1 MVYHDFDLLIDRTG
15 ESLRAQVLNSPAGQA
30 SVEFQLPFSED
41 KLENYLLRLGRA
53 RRATRRVESQEMN
66 TAKAFGAALFDAVFS
81 ADVKACFRSSIDEV
95 RRQNAGLRIRLRL
108 GDPSVADLPW
118 EFLYNRSV
126 NRFIALS
133 VHTPLVRYM
142 ELPERIQ
149 PIAVKPPIRVLV
161 MISSPSDFPAL
172 DVEAEWT
179 RLNDALKGR
188 IDAGQLA
195 IDRLEAASLEALQRR
210 LRRDRYHIFHFI
222 GHGEFDQNL
231 QEGVLVLEAENRR
244 GHKVDSQFLGML
256 LHDHESLRVAI
267 LNACEGA
274 RTSRTDPFAGSAQSL
289 VQQGIPAV
297 IAMQFEIADDVA
309 SRFAH
314 EFYGALADGYP
325 IDASLTE
332 ARKSIFAAG
341 REVEWGTPVLY
352 LRAPDGRIFDIE
364 TTAPQLRGPLDSG
377 PKVIESAAHA
387 DQDRLADAIVAAA
400 TEAFAGGQ
408 RAEAIEM
415 LRRYDPKRGTI
426 GEALRRLTAE
436 HERLM
441 DEGRRVA
448 RAKIE
453 EHLRKGGTLLASG
466 HLSEAWAHA
475 CDALQL
481 DATDKKAIALEGR
494 IRAALDD
501 QAARDSTREQEEGP
515 PQEAR
520 AREIERN
527 NALTRSR
534 KAIEHSMAS
543 GDLDNAEKELQR
555 ADESYDPGAEFADLR
570 THLLELR
577 RQAELRQDRLADEVI
592 EQARREFSKT
602 PAGAIELL
610 ERFSPPHPR
619 VSAAARELQEL
630 IAEQNEQ
637 VIRQAER
644 RGEDERERQRNKEQR
659 RRELQQAVERIRGY
673 LDREELTEAAA
684 ALEAAEGTFGPASV
698 FQELRARVKVAQRR
712 LQHDDAARSAIGH
725 GRNLAAAGDFGAALN
740 LLEAFRPPHP
750 DVEAVADDL
759 RRQRTETTSRLRAIG
774 RTVTLPRVLWA
785 AAVAFLLAAAA
796 LWSVP
801 RWMAARERSPA
812 VQDPAP
818 RVESTPPAGPP
829 ATTTVSPPASQPT
842 GPSAVAAESPPP
854 AREAAPP
861 SADPTPAPPAPTTG
875 TATVKPPVPDEKIV
889 ADHRSRIQAELAK
902 KDPEQ
907 ALARLSDALAYAPR
921 DKGLRAIGSRVV
933 DQAEGRAS
941 QERSK
946 AVAQGASRLAKF
958 RQGDRAAQRARAL
971 SVKGDSIG
979 SSRAYLEAAN
989 FFARAGAESATSRDG
1004 GASSRA
1010 NDEDSAP
1017 APESVTEPAT
1027 PLASATAKS
1036 EPPAVRSK
1044 PPAPPLADPFVDA
1057 YAAAL
1062 TRGDRRAL
1070 LAVFPGAPPEVLGQ
1084 LSKRVPGY
1092 TLRSQVERQITE
1104 SDRRILVS
1112 CVFIHEVTS
1121 SAGTKEIGR
1130 ERHSLEFERTGDS
1143 LTLIK
1148 DQIR

>member
-1 MVYHDFDLLIDRTG
+1 MVYHDFDLLIDRSG

-30 SVEFQLPFSED
+30 SAEFRLPFSED

-108 GDPSVADLPW
+108 GDPGVADLPW

-195 IDRLEAASLEALQRR
+195 IERLEAASLEALQRR
-210 LRRDRYHIFHFI
+210 LRRERYHIFHFI
-222 GHGEFDQNL
+222 GHGEFDQDR
-231 QEGVLVLEAENRR
+231 QEGVLVLEAENKR

-364 TTAPQLRGPLDSG
+364 TTAPPLRGPLDSG
-377 PKVIESAAHA
+377 PKVIESAAPA
-387 DQDRLADAIVAAA
+387 DQDRLAEAIVAAA

-426 GEALRRLTAE
+426 SEALRRLTAE

-441 DEGRRVA
+441 DEGRRAA
-448 RAKIE
+448 RSKIE
-453 EHLRKGGTLLASG
+453 DHLKKGRALLASG
-466 HLSEAWAHA
+466 LLSEAWAHA

-501 QAARDSTREQEEGP
+501 QAARDSTREQKEGH

-520 AREIERN
+520 AREIERH

-543 GDLDNAEKELQR
+543 GDLDNAEKELKR

-577 RQAELRQDRLADEVI
+577 RQAELRHDHLADQVI

-619 VSAAARELQEL
+619 VTAAARELQEL

-644 RGEDERERQRNKEQR
+644 RGEEERERQRNKEQR
-659 RRELQQAVERIRGY
+659 RREMQQAVERIRGY

-725 GRNLAAAGDFGAALN
+725 GRNLAAAGDFRAALD

-750 DVEAVADDL
+750 DVAAVVEDL

-774 RTVTLPRVLWA
+774 RTVTLPGVLWA
-785 AAVAFLLAAAA
+785 AAVAFLLAAMA
-796 LWSVP
+796 LWLVP
-801 RWMAARERSPA
+801 RWMGPRERSPA

-818 RVESTPPAGPP
+818 RVESTKPAGSP
-829 ATTTVSPPASQPT
+829 ATTTVSPPAPQPA
-842 GPSAVAAESPPP
+842 GSAAPESPLP
-854 AREAAPP
+854 AREAAPV
-861 SADPTPAPPAPTTG
+861 SADPMPAPSAPTTG
-875 TATVKPPVPDEKIV
+875 TATVKPGVPDEKIV
-889 ADHRSRIQAELAK
+889 ADHRSRVQAELAK

-921 DKGLRAIGSRVV
+921 DKGLRTIGPRVV
-933 DQAEGRAS
+933 DQAKGRAS

-989 FFARAGAESATSRDG
+989 FFAGAGVESSKRRDG
-1004 GASSRA
+1004 DASSRA
-1010 NDEDSAP
+1010 NDEDPAP
-1017 APESVTEPAT
+1017 APEPVTEPAT
-1027 PLASATAKS
+1027 PPAPATAKS
-1036 EPPAVRSK
+1036 EPPAVRPK
-1044 PPAPPLADPFVDA
+1044 PSATLLADPFLDA

-1062 TRGDRRAL
+1062 TRGDRGAL
-1070 LAVFPGAPPEVLGQ
+1070 LAVFPGAPAEVLGR

-1092 TLRSQVERQITE
+1092 NLRTQIERQVTE

-1121 SAGTKEIGR
+1121 SAGTREIGR
-1130 ERHSLEFERTGDS
+1130 ERHSLEFERNGDS

-1148 DQIR
+1148 DQVR

>member
-1 MVYHDFDLLIDRTG
+1 MVYHDFDLLIDRSG

-30 SVEFQLPFSED
+30 SAEFRLPFSED

-66 TAKAFGAALFDAVFS
+66 TAKTFGAALFDAVFN

-142 ELPERIQ
+142 DLPERIQ

-179 RLNDALKGR
+179 RLNEALKGR
-188 IDAGQLA
+188 IDGGQLA
-195 IDRLEAASLEALQRR
+195 IERLEAASLEALQRR

-222 GHGEFDQNL
+222 GHGEFDQDL
-231 QEGVLVLEAENRR
+231 QEGVLVLEAENKR

-364 TTAPQLRGPLDSG
+364 NTAPPLRGPLDSG
-377 PKVIESAAHA
+377 PKVIESAAH

-415 LRRYDPKRGTI
+415 LRRYDPTRGTI

-436 HERLM
+436 HQRL
-441 DEGRRVA
+441 
-448 RAKIE
+448 IE
-453 EHLRKGGTLLASG
+453 ES
-466 HLSEAWAHA
+466 
-475 CDALQL
+475 
-481 DATDKKAIALEGR
+481 
-494 IRAALDD
+494 
-501 QAARDSTREQEEGP
+501 QAAREGAREQ
-515 PQEAR
+515 QERARRMQDAR
-520 AREIERN
+520 AREIERS
-527 NALTRSR
+527 NALTQSR

-543 GDLDNAEKELQR
+543 GDLDNAERELQR

-570 THLLELR
+570 AHVLELR
-577 RQAELRQDRLADEVI
+577 RDAEFRQDQLADEVI
-592 EQARREFSKT
+592 EQARREFTKT
-602 PAGAIELL
+602 PAGAVELL

-619 VSAAARELQEL
+619 VTAAARELREL

-644 RGEDERERQRNKEQR
+644 RGEEERERQRNKEQR
-659 RRELQQAVERIRGY
+659 RREMPQAVERIRGY

-725 GRNLAAAGDFGAALN
+725 GRNLAAAGDFRAALN

-750 DVEAVADDL
+750 DVDAIVEDL
-759 RRQRTETTSRLRAIG
+759 RRQQTETTSRLRAIG

-785 AAVAFLLAAAA
+785 AAAVFLLAAAA
-796 LWSVP
+796 LWFVP
-801 RWMAARERSPA
+801 HWIGPRAGSPA
-812 VQDPAP
+812 VPGPAS
-818 RVESTPPAGPP
+818 RVEATKPAGPP
-829 ATTTVSPPASQPT
+829 ATTTVSLPAPQPT
-842 GPSAVAAESPPP
+842 GPAAVAPEAPP
-854 AREAAPP
+854 ARPEAQAE

-875 TATVKPPVPDEKIV
+875 TGTVKAGVPDEKIV
-889 ADHRSRIQAELAK
+889 ADYRRRIQAELAK
-902 KDPEQ
+902 KDPEL

-921 DKGLRAIGSRVV
+921 DKGLRAIGPRVV
-933 DQAEGRAS
+933 DQAKGRAS
-941 QERSK
+941 QERST

-989 FFARAGAESATSRDG
+989 FFAGAGVESSKRRDG
-1004 GASSRA
+1004 DASSRA
-1010 NDEDSAP
+1010 NDEDPAP
-1017 APESVTEPAT
+1017 APEPVTEPAT
-1027 PLASATAKS
+1027 PPPAPATAKS
-1036 EPPAVRSK
+1036 EPPAVRPK
-1044 PPAPPLADPFVDA
+1044 PSATLLADPFVDA

-1062 TRGDRRAL
+1062 TRGDRGAL
-1070 LAVFPGAPPEVLGQ
+1070 LAVFPGAPADVLGR

-1092 TLRSQVERQITE
+1092 NLRTQIERQVTE

-1121 SAGTKEIGR
+1121 SAGTRETGR
-1130 ERHSLEFERTGDS
+1130 ERHSLEFERNGDS

-1148 DQIR
+1148 DQVR

>member
-1 MVYHDFDLLIDRTG
+1 MVYHDFDLLIDRSG

-30 SVEFQLPFSED
+30 SAEFRLPFSED

-66 TAKAFGAALFDAVFS
+66 TAKTFGAALFDAVFN

-142 ELPERIQ
+142 DLPERIQ

-179 RLNDALKGR
+179 RLNEALKGR
-188 IDAGQLA
+188 IDGGQLA
-195 IDRLEAASLEALQRR
+195 IERLEAASLEALQRR

-222 GHGEFDQNL
+222 GHGEFDQDL
-231 QEGVLVLEAENRR
+231 QEGVLVLEAENKR

-364 TTAPQLRGPLDSG
+364 NTAPPLRGPLDSG
-377 PKVIESAAHA
+377 PKVIESAAH

-415 LRRYDPKRGTI
+415 LRRYDPTRGTI

-436 HERLM
+436 HQRL
-441 DEGRRVA
+441 
-448 RAKIE
+448 IE
-453 EHLRKGGTLLASG
+453 ES
-466 HLSEAWAHA
+466 
-475 CDALQL
+475 
-481 DATDKKAIALEGR
+481 
-494 IRAALDD
+494 
-501 QAARDSTREQEEGP
+501 QAAREGAREQ
-515 PQEAR
+515 QERARRMQDAR
-520 AREIERN
+520 AREIERS
-527 NALTRSR
+527 NALTQSR

-543 GDLDNAEKELQR
+543 GDLDNAERELQR

-570 THLLELR
+570 AHVLELR
-577 RQAELRQDRLADEVI
+577 RDAEFRQDQLADEVI
-592 EQARREFSKT
+592 EQARREFTKT
-602 PAGAIELL
+602 PAGAVELL

-619 VSAAARELQEL
+619 VTAAARELREL

-644 RGEDERERQRNKEQR
+644 RGEEERERQRNKEQR
-659 RRELQQAVERIRGY
+659 RREMPQAVERIRGY
-673 LDREELTEAAA
+673 LDRDELTEAAA

-725 GRNLAAAGDFGAALN
+725 GRNLAAAGDFRAALN

-750 DVEAVADDL
+750 DVDAIVEDL
-759 RRQRTETTSRLRAIG
+759 RRQQTETTSRLRAIG

-785 AAVAFLLAAAA
+785 AAAVFLLAAAA
-796 LWSVP
+796 LWFVP
-801 RWMAARERSPA
+801 RWIGPRAGSPA
-812 VQDPAP
+812 VPGPAS
-818 RVESTPPAGPP
+818 RVEATKPAGPP
-829 ATTTVSPPASQPT
+829 ATTTVSLPAPQPT
-842 GPSAVAAESPPP
+842 GPAAVAPEAPP
-854 AREAAPP
+854 ARPEAQAE

-875 TATVKPPVPDEKIV
+875 TGTVKAGVPDEKIV
-889 ADHRSRIQAELAK
+889 ADYRRRIQAELAK
-902 KDPEQ
+902 KDPEL

-921 DKGLRAIGSRVV
+921 DKGLRAIGPRVV
-933 DQAEGRAS
+933 DQAKGRAS

-989 FFARAGAESATSRDG
+989 FFAGAGVESSKRRDG
-1004 GASSRA
+1004 DASSRA
-1010 NDEDSAP
+1010 NDEDPAP
-1017 APESVTEPAT
+1017 APEPVTEPAT
-1027 PLASATAKS
+1027 PPAPATAKS
-1036 EPPAVRSK
+1036 EPPAVRPK
-1044 PPAPPLADPFVDA
+1044 PSATLLADPFVDA

-1062 TRGDRRAL
+1062 TRGDRGAL
-1070 LAVFPGAPPEVLGQ
+1070 LAVFPGAPADVLGR

-1092 TLRSQVERQITE
+1092 NLRTQIERQVTE

-1121 SAGTKEIGR
+1121 SAGTRETGR
-1130 ERHSLEFERTGDS
+1130 ERHSLEFERNGDS

-1148 DQIR
+1148 DQVR

>member
-1 MVYHDFDLLIDRTG
+1 MVYHDFDLLIDRSG

-30 SVEFQLPFSED
+30 SAEFRLPFSED

-66 TAKAFGAALFDAVFS
+66 TAKTFGAALFDAVFN

-142 ELPERIQ
+142 DLPERIQ

-179 RLNDALKGR
+179 RLNEALKGR
-188 IDAGQLA
+188 IDGGQLA
-195 IDRLEAASLEALQRR
+195 IERLEAASLEALQRR

-222 GHGEFDQNL
+222 GHGEFDQDL
-231 QEGVLVLEAENRR
+231 QEGVLVLEAENKR

-364 TTAPQLRGPLDSG
+364 NTAPPLRGPLDSG
-377 PKVIESAAHA
+377 PKVIESAAH

-415 LRRYDPKRGTI
+415 LRRSDPTRGTI

-436 HERLM
+436 HQRL
-441 DEGRRVA
+441 
-448 RAKIE
+448 IE
-453 EHLRKGGTLLASG
+453 ES
-466 HLSEAWAHA
+466 
-475 CDALQL
+475 
-481 DATDKKAIALEGR
+481 
-494 IRAALDD
+494 
-501 QAARDSTREQEEGP
+501 QAAREGAREQ
-515 PQEAR
+515 QERARRMQDAR
-520 AREIERN
+520 AREIERS
-527 NALTRSR
+527 NALTQSR

-543 GDLDNAEKELQR
+543 GDLDNAERELQR

-570 THLLELR
+570 AHVLELR
-577 RQAELRQDRLADEVI
+577 RDAEFRQDQLADEVI
-592 EQARREFSKT
+592 EQARREFTKT
-602 PAGAIELL
+602 PAGAVELL

-619 VSAAARELQEL
+619 VTAAARELREL

-644 RGEDERERQRNKEQR
+644 RGEEERERQRNKEQR
-659 RRELQQAVERIRGY
+659 RREMPPAVERIRGY
-673 LDREELTEAAA
+673 LDRDELTEAAA

-725 GRNLAAAGDFGAALN
+725 GRNLAAAGDFRAALN

-750 DVEAVADDL
+750 DVDAIVEDL
-759 RRQRTETTSRLRAIG
+759 RRQQTETTSRLRAIG

-785 AAVAFLLAAAA
+785 AAAVFLLAAAA
-796 LWSVP
+796 LWFVP
-801 RWMAARERSPA
+801 RWIGPRAGSPA
-812 VQDPAP
+812 VPGPAS
-818 RVESTPPAGPP
+818 RVEATKPAGPP
-829 ATTTVSPPASQPT
+829 ATTTVSLPAPQPT
-842 GPSAVAAESPPP
+842 GPAAVAPEAPP
-854 AREAAPP
+854 ARPEAQAE

-875 TATVKPPVPDEKIV
+875 TGTVKAGVPDEKIV
-889 ADHRSRIQAELAK
+889 ADYRRRIQAELAK
-902 KDPEQ
+902 KDPEL

-921 DKGLRAIGSRVV
+921 DKGLRAIGPRVV
-933 DQAEGRAS
+933 DQAKGRAS
-941 QERSK
+941 QERST

-989 FFARAGAESATSRDG
+989 FFAGAGVESSKRRDG
-1004 GASSRA
+1004 DASSRA
-1010 NDEDSAP
+1010 NDEDPAP
-1017 APESVTEPAT
+1017 APEPVTEPAT
-1027 PLASATAKS
+1027 PPAPATAKS
-1036 EPPAVRSK
+1036 EPPAVRPK
-1044 PPAPPLADPFVDA
+1044 PSATLLADPFVDA

-1062 TRGDRRAL
+1062 TRGDRGAL
-1070 LAVFPGAPPEVLGQ
+1070 LAVFPGAPADVLGR

-1092 TLRSQVERQITE
+1092 NLRTQIERQVTE

-1121 SAGTKEIGR
+1121 SAGTRETGR
-1130 ERHSLEFERTGDS
+1130 ERHSLEFERNGDS

-1148 DQIR
+1148 DQVR

>member
-1 MVYHDFDLLIDRTG
+1 MVYHDFDLLIDRSG

-30 SVEFQLPFSED
+30 SAEFRLPFSED

-108 GDPSVADLPW
+108 GDPTVADLPW

-142 ELPERIQ
+142 DLPERIQ

-179 RLNDALKGR
+179 RLNEALKGR
-188 IDAGQLA
+188 IDGGQLA

-222 GHGEFDQNL
+222 GHGEFDQDL
-231 QEGVLVLEAENRR
+231 QEGVLVLEAANKR

-364 TTAPQLRGPLDSG
+364 NTAPPLRGPLDSG
-377 PKVIESAAHA
+377 PKVIESAAH

-415 LRRYDPKRGTI
+415 LRRYDPTRGTI
-426 GEALRRLTAE
+426 GEALRKLTAE
-436 HERLM
+436 HQRL
-441 DEGRRVA
+441 
-448 RAKIE
+448 IE
-453 EHLRKGGTLLASG
+453 ES
-466 HLSEAWAHA
+466 
-475 CDALQL
+475 
-481 DATDKKAIALEGR
+481 
-494 IRAALDD
+494 
-501 QAARDSTREQEEGP
+501 QAAREVAREQEERARRA
-515 PQEAR
+515 QDAR
-520 AREIERN
+520 AREIERS
-527 NALTRSR
+527 NALTQSR

-543 GDLDNAEKELQR
+543 GDLDNAERELQR

-570 THLLELR
+570 AHVLELR
-577 RQAELRQDRLADEVI
+577 RDGELCQDRLADEVI
-592 EQARREFSKT
+592 EQARREFTKT
-602 PAGAIELL
+602 PAGAVELL

-619 VSAAARELQEL
+619 VTAAARELREL

-644 RGEDERERQRNKEQR
+644 RGEEERERQRNKEQR
-659 RRELQQAVERIRGY
+659 RREMQQAVERIRGY

-725 GRNLAAAGDFGAALN
+725 GRNLAAAGDFRAALN
-740 LLEAFRPPHP
+740 LLEAFRPSHP
-750 DVEAVADDL
+750 DVEAVVEDL
-759 RRQRTETTSRLRAIG
+759 RRQQTETTSRLRAIG

-785 AAVAFLLAAAA
+785 AAAVFLLAAAA
-796 LWSVP
+796 LWFVP
-801 RWMAARERSPA
+801 RWIGPRAGSPA
-812 VQDPAP
+812 VPGPAS
-818 RVESTPPAGPP
+818 RVEVTKPAGPP
-829 ATTTVSPPASQPT
+829 ATTTVSLPAPQPT
-842 GPSAVAAESPPP
+842 GPAAVAPEAPP
-854 AREAAPP
+854 ARREAQAE

-875 TATVKPPVPDEKIV
+875 TGTVKPGVPDEKIV
-889 ADHRSRIQAELAK
+889 ADHRRRIQGELAK

-921 DKGLRAIGSRVV
+921 DQGLRAIGPRVV
-933 DQAEGRAS
+933 DQAKGRAS

-946 AVAQGASRLAKF
+946 AVARGASRLAKF

-989 FFARAGAESATSRDG
+989 FFAGAGVESSKRRDG
-1004 GASSRA
+1004 DASSRA
-1010 NDEDSAP
+1010 NDEDPAP
-1017 APESVTEPAT
+1017 APEPVTEPAT
-1027 PLASATAKS
+1027 PPAPATAKS
-1036 EPPAVRSK
+1036 EPPAARPK
-1044 PPAPPLADPFVDA
+1044 PSATLLADPFVDA

-1062 TRGDRRAL
+1062 TRGDRGAL
-1070 LAVFPGAPPEVLGQ
+1070 LAVFPGAPADVLGR
-1084 LSKRVPGY
+1084 LSKRGPGY
-1092 TLRSQVERQITE
+1092 NLRTQIERQVTE

-1121 SAGTKEIGR
+1121 SAGTREIGR
-1130 ERHSLEFERTGDS
+1130 ERHSLEFERNGDS

>member
-1 MVYHDFDLLIDRTG
+1 MVYHDFDLLIDRSG

-30 SVEFQLPFSED
+30 SAEFRLPFSED

-66 TAKAFGAALFDAVFS
+66 TAKTFGAALFDAVFN

-142 ELPERIQ
+142 DLPERIQ

-179 RLNDALKGR
+179 RLNEALKGR
-188 IDAGQLA
+188 IDGGQLA
-195 IDRLEAASLEALQRR
+195 IERLEAASLEALQRR

-222 GHGEFDQNL
+222 GHGEFDQDL
-231 QEGVLVLEAENRR
+231 QEGVLVLEAENKR

-364 TTAPQLRGPLDSG
+364 NTAPPLRGPLDSG
-377 PKVIESAAHA
+377 PKVIESAAH

-415 LRRYDPKRGTI
+415 LRRYDPTRGTI

-436 HERLM
+436 HQRL
-441 DEGRRVA
+441 
-448 RAKIE
+448 IE
-453 EHLRKGGTLLASG
+453 ES
-466 HLSEAWAHA
+466 
-475 CDALQL
+475 
-481 DATDKKAIALEGR
+481 
-494 IRAALDD
+494 
-501 QAARDSTREQEEGP
+501 QAAREGAREQEERARRM
-515 PQEAR
+515 QDAR
-520 AREIERN
+520 AREIERS
-527 NALTRSR
+527 NALTQSR

-543 GDLDNAEKELQR
+543 GDLDNAERELQR

-570 THLLELR
+570 AHVLELR
-577 RQAELRQDRLADEVI
+577 RDAEFRQDQLADEVI
-592 EQARREFSKT
+592 EQARREFTKT
-602 PAGAIELL
+602 PAGAVELL

-619 VSAAARELQEL
+619 VTAAARELREL

-644 RGEDERERQRNKEQR
+644 RGEEERERQRNKEQR
-659 RRELQQAVERIRGY
+659 RREMPQAVERIRGY

-725 GRNLAAAGDFGAALN
+725 GRNLAAAGDFRAALN

-750 DVEAVADDL
+750 DVDAIVEDL
-759 RRQRTETTSRLRAIG
+759 RRQQTETTSRLRAIG

-785 AAVAFLLAAAA
+785 AAAVFLLAAAA
-796 LWSVP
+796 LWFVP
-801 RWMAARERSPA
+801 RWIGPRAGSPA
-812 VQDPAP
+812 VPGPAS
-818 RVESTPPAGPP
+818 RVEATKPAGPP
-829 ATTTVSPPASQPT
+829 ATTTVSLPAPQPT
-842 GPSAVAAESPPP
+842 GPAAVAPEAPP
-854 AREAAPP
+854 ARPEAQAE

-875 TATVKPPVPDEKIV
+875 TGTVKAGVPDEKIV
-889 ADHRSRIQAELAK
+889 ADYRRRIQAELAK
-902 KDPEQ
+902 KDPEL

-921 DKGLRAIGSRVV
+921 DKGLRAIGPRVV
-933 DQAEGRAS
+933 DQAKGRAS

-989 FFARAGAESATSRDG
+989 FFAGAGVESSKRRDG
-1004 GASSRA
+1004 DASSRA
-1010 NDEDSAP
+1010 NDEDPAP
-1017 APESVTEPAT
+1017 APEPVTEPAT
-1027 PLASATAKS
+1027 PPPAPATAKS
-1036 EPPAVRSK
+1036 EPPAVRPK
-1044 PPAPPLADPFVDA
+1044 PSATLLADPFVDA

-1062 TRGDRRAL
+1062 TRGDRGAL
-1070 LAVFPGAPPEVLGQ
+1070 LAVFPGAPADVLGR

-1092 TLRSQVERQITE
+1092 NLRTQIERQVTE

-1121 SAGTKEIGR
+1121 SAGTRETGR
-1130 ERHSLEFERTGDS
+1130 ERHSLEFERNGDS

-1148 DQIR
+1148 DQVR

>member
-1 MVYHDFDLLIDRTG
+1 MVYHDFDLLIDRSG

-30 SVEFQLPFSED
+30 SAEFRLPFSED

-66 TAKAFGAALFDAVFS
+66 TAKTFGAALFDAVFN

-142 ELPERIQ
+142 DLPERIQ

-179 RLNDALKGR
+179 RLNEALKGR
-188 IDAGQLA
+188 IDGGQLA
-195 IDRLEAASLEALQRR
+195 IERLEAASLEALQRR

-222 GHGEFDQNL
+222 GHGEFDQDL
-231 QEGVLVLEAENRR
+231 QEGVLVLEAENKR

-364 TTAPQLRGPLDSG
+364 NTAPPLRGPLDSG
-377 PKVIESAAHA
+377 PKVIESAAH

-415 LRRYDPKRGTI
+415 LRRYDPTRGTI

-436 HERLM
+436 HQRL
-441 DEGRRVA
+441 
-448 RAKIE
+448 IE
-453 EHLRKGGTLLASG
+453 ES
-466 HLSEAWAHA
+466 
-475 CDALQL
+475 
-481 DATDKKAIALEGR
+481 
-494 IRAALDD
+494 
-501 QAARDSTREQEEGP
+501 QAAREGAREQ
-515 PQEAR
+515 QERARRMQDAR
-520 AREIERN
+520 AREIERS
-527 NALTRSR
+527 NALTQSR

-543 GDLDNAEKELQR
+543 GDLDNAERELQR

-570 THLLELR
+570 AHVLELR
-577 RQAELRQDRLADEVI
+577 RDAEFRQDQLADEVI
-592 EQARREFSKT
+592 EQARREFTKT
-602 PAGAIELL
+602 PAGAVELL

-619 VSAAARELQEL
+619 VTAAARELREL

-644 RGEDERERQRNKEQR
+644 RGEEERERQRNKEQR
-659 RRELQQAVERIRGY
+659 RREMPQAVERIRGY

-725 GRNLAAAGDFGAALN
+725 GRNLAAAGDFRAALN

-750 DVEAVADDL
+750 DVDAIVEDL
-759 RRQRTETTSRLRAIG
+759 RRQQTETTSRLRAIG

-785 AAVAFLLAAAA
+785 AAAVFLLAAAA
-796 LWSVP
+796 LWFVP
-801 RWMAARERSPA
+801 RWIGPRAGSPA
-812 VQDPAP
+812 VPGPAS
-818 RVESTPPAGPP
+818 RVEATKPAGPP
-829 ATTTVSPPASQPT
+829 ATTTVSLPAPQPT
-842 GPSAVAAESPPP
+842 GPAAVAPEAPP
-854 AREAAPP
+854 ARPEAQAE

-875 TATVKPPVPDEKIV
+875 TGTVKAGVPDEKIV
-889 ADHRSRIQAELAK
+889 ADYRRRIQAELAK
-902 KDPEQ
+902 KDPEL

-921 DKGLRAIGSRVV
+921 DKGLRAIGPRVV
-933 DQAEGRAS
+933 DQAKGRAS

-989 FFARAGAESATSRDG
+989 FFAGAGVESSKRRDG
-1004 GASSRA
+1004 DASSRA
-1010 NDEDSAP
+1010 NDEDPAP
-1017 APESVTEPAT
+1017 APEPVTEPAT
-1027 PLASATAKS
+1027 PPAPATAKS
-1036 EPPAVRSK
+1036 EPPAVRPNPS
-1044 PPAPPLADPFVDA
+1044 ATLLADPFVDA

-1062 TRGDRRAL
+1062 TRGDRGAL
-1070 LAVFPGAPPEVLGQ
+1070 LAVFPGAPADVLGR

-1092 TLRSQVERQITE
+1092 NLRTQIERQVTE

-1121 SAGTKEIGR
+1121 SAGTRETGR
-1130 ERHSLEFERTGDS
+1130 ERHSLEFERNGDS

-1148 DQIR
+1148 DQVR

>member
-1 MVYHDFDLLIDRTG
+1 MVYHDFDLLIDRSG

-30 SVEFQLPFSED
+30 SAEFRLPFSED

-66 TAKAFGAALFDAVFS
+66 TAKTFGAALFDAVFS

-142 ELPERIQ
+142 DLPERIQ

-179 RLNDALKGR
+179 RLNEALKGR
-188 IDAGQLA
+188 IDGGQLA
-195 IDRLEAASLEALQRR
+195 IERLEAASLEALQRR

-222 GHGEFDQNL
+222 GHGEFDQDL
-231 QEGVLVLEAENRR
+231 QEGVLVLEAENKR

-364 TTAPQLRGPLDSG
+364 NTAPPLRGPLDSG
-377 PKVIESAAHA
+377 PKVIESAAH

-415 LRRYDPKRGTI
+415 LRRYDPTRGTI

-436 HERLM
+436 HQRL
-441 DEGRRVA
+441 
-448 RAKIE
+448 IE
-453 EHLRKGGTLLASG
+453 ES
-466 HLSEAWAHA
+466 
-475 CDALQL
+475 
-481 DATDKKAIALEGR
+481 
-494 IRAALDD
+494 
-501 QAARDSTREQEEGP
+501 QAAREGAREQEERARRM
-515 PQEAR
+515 QDAR
-520 AREIERN
+520 AREIERS
-527 NALTRSR
+527 NALTQSR

-543 GDLDNAEKELQR
+543 GDLDNAERELQR

-570 THLLELR
+570 AHVLELR
-577 RQAELRQDRLADEVI
+577 RDAEFRQDQLADEVI
-592 EQARREFSKT
+592 EQARREFTKT
-602 PAGAIELL
+602 PAGAVELL

-619 VSAAARELQEL
+619 VTAAARELREL

-644 RGEDERERQRNKEQR
+644 RGEEERERQRNKEQR
-659 RRELQQAVERIRGY
+659 RREMPQAVERIRGY
-673 LDREELTEAAA
+673 LDRDELTEAAA

-725 GRNLAAAGDFGAALN
+725 GRNLAAAGDFRAALN

-750 DVEAVADDL
+750 DVDAIVEDL
-759 RRQRTETTSRLRAIG
+759 RRQQTETTSRLRAIG

-785 AAVAFLLAAAA
+785 AAAVFLLAAAA
-796 LWSVP
+796 LWFVP
-801 RWMAARERSPA
+801 RWIGPRAGSPA
-812 VQDPAP
+812 VPGPAS
-818 RVESTPPAGPP
+818 RVEATKPAGPP
-829 ATTTVSPPASQPT
+829 ATTTVSLPAPQPT
-842 GPSAVAAESPPP
+842 GPAAVAPEAPP
-854 AREAAPP
+854 ARPEAQAE

-875 TATVKPPVPDEKIV
+875 TGTVKAGVPDEKIV
-889 ADHRSRIQAELAK
+889 ADYRRRIQAELAK
-902 KDPEQ
+902 KDPEL

-921 DKGLRAIGSRVV
+921 DKGLRAIGPRVV
-933 DQAEGRAS
+933 DQAKGRAS
-941 QERSK
+941 QERST

-989 FFARAGAESATSRDG
+989 FFAGAGVESSKRRDG
-1004 GASSRA
+1004 DASSRA
-1010 NDEDSAP
+1010 NDEDPAP
-1017 APESVTEPAT
+1017 APEPVTEPAT
-1027 PLASATAKS
+1027 PPPAPATAKS
-1036 EPPAVRSK
+1036 EPPAVRPK
-1044 PPAPPLADPFVDA
+1044 PSATLLADPFVDA

-1062 TRGDRRAL
+1062 TRGDRGAL
-1070 LAVFPGAPPEVLGQ
+1070 LAVFPGAPADVLGR

-1092 TLRSQVERQITE
+1092 NLRTQIERQVTE

-1121 SAGTKEIGR
+1121 SAGTRETGR
-1130 ERHSLEFERTGDS
+1130 ERHSLEFERNGDS

-1148 DQIR
+1148 DQVR

>member
-1 MVYHDFDLLIDRTG
+1 MVYHDFDLLIDRNG

-30 SVEFQLPFSED
+30 SAEFRLPFSDD

-66 TAKAFGAALFDAVFS
+66 NAKAFGAALFDAVFS

-149 PIAVKPPIRVLV
+149 PIAVKPPIRVLA

-179 RLNDALKGR
+179 RLNEALKGR
-188 IDAGQLA
+188 IAAGQLA
-195 IDRLEAASLEALQRR
+195 IERLEAASLEALQRR

-222 GHGEFDQNL
+222 GHGEFDQDL
-231 QEGVLVLEAENRR
+231 QEGVLVLEAENKR

-364 TTAPQLRGPLDSG
+364 TTAPPLRGPLDSG
-377 PKVIESAAHA
+377 PKVIESGVHA
-387 DQDRLADAIVAAA
+387 EDRLADAVVAAA

-415 LRRYDPKRGTI
+415 LRRYDPARGTI
-426 GEALRRLTAE
+426 GEALRKLTAE
-436 HERLM
+436 HQRLT
-441 DEGRRVA
+441 
-448 RAKIE
+448 E
-453 EHLRKGGTLLASG
+453 ES
-466 HLSEAWAHA
+466 
-475 CDALQL
+475 
-481 DATDKKAIALEGR
+481 
-494 IRAALDD
+494 
-501 QAARDSTREQEEGP
+501 QAAREVAREQEEGARRTRD
-515 PQEAR
+515 AR
-520 AREIERN
+520 AREIERS
-527 NALTRSR
+527 NALTQSR

-543 GDLDNAEKELQR
+543 GDLDNAERELQR

-570 THLLELR
+570 AHVLDLR
-577 RQAELRQDRLADEVI
+577 RDAELRQDRLADDVI
-592 EQARREFSKT
+592 EQARREFTKT
-602 PAGAIELL
+602 PAGAVELL

-619 VSAAARELQEL
+619 VTAAARELREL

-644 RGEDERERQRNKEQR
+644 RGEGERERQRDKEQR
-659 RRELQQAVERIRGY
+659 RREMQQAVERIRGY

-725 GRNLAAAGDFGAALN
+725 GRNLAAAGDYKAALN
-740 LLEAFRPPHP
+740 LLEAFRPSHP
-750 DVEAVADDL
+750 DVDAAVDDL
-759 RRQRTETTSRLRAIG
+759 RRQQTESTSRLRAIG

-785 AAVAFLLAAAA
+785 AAAVFLLAAAA
-796 LWSVP
+796 LWFVP
-801 RWMAARERSPA
+801 RWIASRDGSPA
-812 VQDPAP
+812 VQGPAS
-818 RVESTPPAGPP
+818 RVEPAKPAGPP
-829 ATTTVSPPASQPT
+829 AATTVSPPAPQPAR
-842 GPSAVAAESPPP
+842 PAAVAPEAPPD
-854 AREAAPP
+854 AREAPPVSTDPAPAPAAPP
-861 SADPTPAPPAPTTG
+861 SG
-875 TATVKPPVPDEKIV
+875 TASVKPGVPDEKIV

-907 ALARLSDALAYAPR
+907 ALARLSDALAYAPH
-921 DKGLRAIGSRVV
+921 DKGLRSIGPRVV
-933 DQAEGRAS
+933 DQAKGRAS

-946 AVAQGASRLAKF
+946 AASQGASRLAKF
-958 RQGDRAAQRARAL
+958 RQGDRAAQRARSL

-979 SSRAYLEAAN
+979 SSRAYLEAATL
-989 FFARAGAESATSRDG
+989 FASAGAESAKRRG
-1004 GASSRA
+1004 GDASSRDS
-1010 NDEDSAP
+1010 DEDSDPAPDP
-1017 APESVTEPAT
+1017 APEPAT
-1027 PLASATAKS
+1027 APPAATVTS
-1036 EPPAVRSK
+1036 EPPAVRPK
-1044 PPAPPLADPFVDA
+1044 APAPLLADPFVDA

-1062 TRGDRRAL
+1062 TRGDRGAL
-1070 LAVFPGAPPEVLGQ
+1070 LAVFPGAPPEVLGRI
-1084 LSKRVPGY
+1084 SKRVPGY
-1092 TLRSQVERQITE
+1092 NLRTQVERQITE

-1121 SAGTKEIGR
+1121 SSGTKETGR

>member
-1 MVYHDFDLLIDRTG
+1 MVYHDFDLLIDRSG

-30 SVEFQLPFSED
+30 SAEFRLPFSED

-66 TAKAFGAALFDAVFS
+66 TAKTFGAALFDAVFS

-142 ELPERIQ
+142 DLPERIQ

-179 RLNDALKGR
+179 RLNEALKGR
-188 IDAGQLA
+188 IDGGQLA
-195 IDRLEAASLEALQRR
+195 IERLEAASLEALQRR

-222 GHGEFDQNL
+222 GHGEFDQDL
-231 QEGVLVLEAENRR
+231 QEGVLVLEAENKR

-364 TTAPQLRGPLDSG
+364 NTAPPLRGPLDSG
-377 PKVIESAAHA
+377 PKVIESAAH

-415 LRRYDPKRGTI
+415 LRRYDPTRGTI

-436 HERLM
+436 HQRL
-441 DEGRRVA
+441 
-448 RAKIE
+448 IE
-453 EHLRKGGTLLASG
+453 ES
-466 HLSEAWAHA
+466 
-475 CDALQL
+475 
-481 DATDKKAIALEGR
+481 
-494 IRAALDD
+494 
-501 QAARDSTREQEEGP
+501 QAAREGAREQ
-515 PQEAR
+515 QERARRMQDAR
-520 AREIERN
+520 AREIERS
-527 NALTRSR
+527 NALTQSR

-543 GDLDNAEKELQR
+543 GDLDNAERELQR

-570 THLLELR
+570 AHVLELR
-577 RQAELRQDRLADEVI
+577 RDAEFRQDQLADEVI
-592 EQARREFSKT
+592 EQARREFTKT
-602 PAGAIELL
+602 PAGAVELL

-619 VSAAARELQEL
+619 VTAAARELREL

-644 RGEDERERQRNKEQR
+644 RGEEERERQRNKEQR
-659 RRELQQAVERIRGY
+659 RREMPQAVERIRGY
-673 LDREELTEAAA
+673 LDRDELTEAAA

-725 GRNLAAAGDFGAALN
+725 GRNLAAAGDFRAALN

-750 DVEAVADDL
+750 DVDAIVEDL
-759 RRQRTETTSRLRAIG
+759 RRQQTETTSRLRAIG

-785 AAVAFLLAAAA
+785 AAAVFLLAAAA
-796 LWSVP
+796 LWFVP
-801 RWMAARERSPA
+801 RWIGPRAGSPA
-812 VQDPAP
+812 VPGPAS
-818 RVESTPPAGPP
+818 RVEATKPAGPP
-829 ATTTVSPPASQPT
+829 ATTTVSLPAPQPT
-842 GPSAVAAESPPP
+842 GPAAVAPEAPP
-854 AREAAPP
+854 ARPEAQAE

-875 TATVKPPVPDEKIV
+875 TGTVKAGVPDEKIV
-889 ADHRSRIQAELAK
+889 ADYRRRIQAELAK
-902 KDPEQ
+902 KDPEL

-921 DKGLRAIGSRVV
+921 DKGLRAIGPRVV
-933 DQAEGRAS
+933 DQAKGRAS
-941 QERSK
+941 QERST

-989 FFARAGAESATSRDG
+989 FFAGAGVESSKRRDG
-1004 GASSRA
+1004 DASSRA
-1010 NDEDSAP
+1010 NDEDPAP
-1017 APESVTEPAT
+1017 APEPVTEPAT
-1027 PLASATAKS
+1027 PPPAPATAKS
-1036 EPPAVRSK
+1036 EPPAVRPK
-1044 PPAPPLADPFVDA
+1044 PSATLLADPFVDA

-1062 TRGDRRAL
+1062 TRGDRGAL
-1070 LAVFPGAPPEVLGQ
+1070 LAVFPGAPADVLGR

-1092 TLRSQVERQITE
+1092 NLRTQIERQVTE

-1121 SAGTKEIGR
+1121 SAGTRETGR
-1130 ERHSLEFERTGDS
+1130 ERHSLEFERNGDS

-1148 DQIR
+1148 DQVR

>member
-1 MVYHDFDLLIDRTG
+1 
-15 ESLRAQVLNSPAGQA
+15 
-30 SVEFQLPFSED
+30 
-41 KLENYLLRLGRA
+41 
-53 RRATRRVESQEMN
+53 
-66 TAKAFGAALFDAVFS
+66 
-81 ADVKACFRSSIDEV
+81 
-95 RRQNAGLRIRLRL
+95 
-108 GDPSVADLPW
+108 
-118 EFLYNRSV
+118 
-126 NRFIALS
+126 
-133 VHTPLVRYM
+133 
-142 ELPERIQ
+142 
-149 PIAVKPPIRVLV
+149 
-161 MISSPSDFPAL
+161 
-172 DVEAEWT
+172 
-179 RLNDALKGR
+179 
-188 IDAGQLA
+188 
-195 IDRLEAASLEALQRR
+195 
-210 LRRDRYHIFHFI
+210 
-222 GHGEFDQNL
+222 
-231 QEGVLVLEAENRR
+231 
-244 GHKVDSQFLGML
+244 
-256 LHDHESLRVAI
+256 
-267 LNACEGA
+267 
-274 RTSRTDPFAGSAQSL
+274 

-364 TTAPQLRGPLDSG
+364 TTAPPLRGPLDSG

-441 DEGRRVA
+441 DEGRRAA
-448 RAKIE
+448 RSKIA
-453 EHLRKGGTLLASG
+453 EHLRKGGALLAGG

-481 DATDKKAIALEGR
+481 DATDKKAIALEAR
-494 IRAALDD
+494 IRQALDD
-501 QAARDSTREQEEGP
+501 QAARDLTREQEEGRP
-515 PQEAR
+515 PEAR
-520 AREIERN
+520 AREIERT

-543 GDLDNAEKELQR
+543 GDLDNAEKELKR

-577 RQAELRQDRLADEVI
+577 RQAELRQDRLADEII
-592 EQARREFSKT
+592 EHARREFSNT

-619 VSAAARELQEL
+619 VTAAARELQEL

-644 RGEDERERQRNKEQR
+644 RGEEERERQRNKEQR
-659 RRELQQAVERIRGY
+659 RREMQQAVERIRGY

-698 FQELRARVKVAQRR
+698 FQELGARVKVAQRR

-725 GRNLAAAGDFGAALN
+725 GRNLAAAGDFRAALN

-750 DVEAVADDL
+750 DVDAVVEDL

-774 RTVTLPRVLWA
+774 PTVTLPRVLWA
-785 AAVAFLLAAAA
+785 AAVAFPLAAAA
-796 LWSVP
+796 LWFVP
-801 RWMAARERSPA
+801 RWMGPRERSPA
-812 VQDPAP
+812 IQDPAP
-818 RVESTPPAGPP
+818 RVESTKPTGPP
-829 ATTTVSPPASQPT
+829 ATAMVSPPAPQPA
-842 GPSAVAAESPPP
+842 GPAAVAPESPLP
-854 AREAAPP
+854 AREPEPA

-875 TATVKPPVPDEKIV
+875 TATVKP
-889 ADHRSRIQAELAK
+889 
-902 KDPEQ
+902 
-907 ALARLSDALAYAPR
+907 
-921 DKGLRAIGSRVV
+921 AIGPSAV
-933 DQAEGRAS
+933 DQAKARAS

-946 AVAQGASRLAKF
+946 AVARGASRLATF

-971 SVKGDSIG
+971 SGKGDTIG

-989 FFARAGAESATSRDG
+989 LFAGAAAEVD
-1004 GASSRA
+1004 
-1010 NDEDSAP
+1010 P
-1017 APESVTEPAT
+1017 APEPEARTELVGPAAR
-1027 PLASATAKS
+1027 PVAANSPPIRATAPS
-1036 EPPAVRSK
+1036 AATV
-1044 PPAPPLADPFVDA
+1044 DPVVDA
-1057 YAAAL
+1057 YVAAIA
-1062 TRGDRRAL
+1062 RGDRAAVLAVYPTASPDL
-1070 LAVFPGAPPEVLGQ
+1070 LATLG
-1084 LSKRVPGY
+1084 KRPPGY
-1092 TLRSQVERQITE
+1092 TVRV
-1104 SDRRILVS
+1104 
-1112 CVFIHEVTS
+1112 
-1121 SAGTKEIGR
+1121 AN
-1130 ERHSLEFERTGDS
+1130 S
-1143 LTLIK
+1143 LTVSDSRGRPEVMLTLVHESGSPSGSRTERLILTLEPSGGSWK
-1148 DQIR
+1148 VAASRPR

>member
-1 MVYHDFDLLIDRTG
+1 MVYHDFDLLIDRSG

-30 SVEFQLPFSED
+30 SAEFRLPFSED

-66 TAKAFGAALFDAVFS
+66 TAKTFGAALFDAVFN

-142 ELPERIQ
+142 DLPERIQ

-179 RLNDALKGR
+179 RLNEALKGR
-188 IDAGQLA
+188 IDGGQLA
-195 IDRLEAASLEALQRR
+195 IERLEAASLEALQRR

-222 GHGEFDQNL
+222 GHGEFDQDL
-231 QEGVLVLEAENRR
+231 QEGVLVLEAENKR

-364 TTAPQLRGPLDSG
+364 NTAPPLRGPLDSG
-377 PKVIESAAHA
+377 PKVIESAAH

-415 LRRYDPKRGTI
+415 LRRYDPTRGTI

-436 HERLM
+436 HQRL
-441 DEGRRVA
+441 
-448 RAKIE
+448 IE
-453 EHLRKGGTLLASG
+453 ES
-466 HLSEAWAHA
+466 
-475 CDALQL
+475 
-481 DATDKKAIALEGR
+481 
-494 IRAALDD
+494 
-501 QAARDSTREQEEGP
+501 QAAREGAREQEERARRM
-515 PQEAR
+515 QDAR
-520 AREIERN
+520 AREIERS
-527 NALTRSR
+527 NALTQSR

-543 GDLDNAEKELQR
+543 GDLDNAERELQR

-570 THLLELR
+570 AHVLELR
-577 RQAELRQDRLADEVI
+577 RDAEFRQDQLADEVI
-592 EQARREFSKT
+592 EQARREFTKT
-602 PAGAIELL
+602 PAGAVELL

-619 VSAAARELQEL
+619 VTAAARELREL

-644 RGEDERERQRNKEQR
+644 RGEEERERQRNKEQR
-659 RRELQQAVERIRGY
+659 RREMPHAVERIRGY

-725 GRNLAAAGDFGAALN
+725 GRNLAAAGDFRAALN

-750 DVEAVADDL
+750 DVDAIVEDL
-759 RRQRTETTSRLRAIG
+759 RRQQTETTSRLRAIG

-785 AAVAFLLAAAA
+785 AAAVFLLAAAA
-796 LWSVP
+796 LWFVP
-801 RWMAARERSPA
+801 RWIGPRAGSPA
-812 VQDPAP
+812 VPGPAS
-818 RVESTPPAGPP
+818 RVEATKPAGPP
-829 ATTTVSPPASQPT
+829 ATTTVSLPAPQPT
-842 GPSAVAAESPPP
+842 GPAAVAPEAPP
-854 AREAAPP
+854 ARPEAQAE

-875 TATVKPPVPDEKIV
+875 TGTVKAGVPDEKIV
-889 ADHRSRIQAELAK
+889 ADYRRRIQAELAK
-902 KDPEQ
+902 KDPEL

-921 DKGLRAIGSRVV
+921 DKGLRAIGPRVV
-933 DQAEGRAS
+933 DQAKGRAS

-989 FFARAGAESATSRDG
+989 FFAGAGVESSKRRDG
-1004 GASSRA
+1004 DASSRA
-1010 NDEDSAP
+1010 NDEDPAP
-1017 APESVTEPAT
+1017 APEPVTEPAT
-1027 PLASATAKS
+1027 PPPAPATAKS
-1036 EPPAVRSK
+1036 EPPAVRPK
-1044 PPAPPLADPFVDA
+1044 PSATLLADPFVDA

-1062 TRGDRRAL
+1062 TRGDRGAL
-1070 LAVFPGAPPEVLGQ
+1070 LAVFPGAPADVLGR

-1092 TLRSQVERQITE
+1092 NLRTQIERQVTE

-1121 SAGTKEIGR
+1121 SAGTRETGR
-1130 ERHSLEFERTGDS
+1130 ERHSLEFERNGDS

-1148 DQIR
+1148 DQVR

>member
-1 MVYHDFDLLIDRTG
+1 MVYHDFDLLIDRSG

-30 SVEFQLPFSED
+30 SAEFRLPFSED

-66 TAKAFGAALFDAVFS
+66 TAKTFGAALFDAVFN

-142 ELPERIQ
+142 DLPERIQ

-179 RLNDALKGR
+179 RLNEALKGR
-188 IDAGQLA
+188 IDGGQLA
-195 IDRLEAASLEALQRR
+195 IERLEAASLEALQRR

-222 GHGEFDQNL
+222 GHGEFDQDL
-231 QEGVLVLEAENRR
+231 QEGVLVLEAENKR

-364 TTAPQLRGPLDSG
+364 NTAPPLRGPLDSG
-377 PKVIESAAHA
+377 PKVIESAAH

-415 LRRYDPKRGTI
+415 LRRYDPTRGTI

-436 HERLM
+436 HQRL
-441 DEGRRVA
+441 
-448 RAKIE
+448 IE
-453 EHLRKGGTLLASG
+453 ES
-466 HLSEAWAHA
+466 
-475 CDALQL
+475 
-481 DATDKKAIALEGR
+481 
-494 IRAALDD
+494 
-501 QAARDSTREQEEGP
+501 QAAREGAREQ
-515 PQEAR
+515 QERARRMQDAR
-520 AREIERN
+520 AREIERS
-527 NALTRSR
+527 NALTQSR

-543 GDLDNAEKELQR
+543 GDLDNAERELQR

-570 THLLELR
+570 AHVLELR
-577 RQAELRQDRLADEVI
+577 RDAEFRQDQLADEVI
-592 EQARREFSKT
+592 EQARREFTKT
-602 PAGAIELL
+602 PAGAVELL

-619 VSAAARELQEL
+619 VTAAARELREL

-644 RGEDERERQRNKEQR
+644 RGEEERERQRNKEQR
-659 RRELQQAVERIRGY
+659 RREMPQAVERIRGY

-725 GRNLAAAGDFGAALN
+725 GRNLAAAGDFRAALN

-750 DVEAVADDL
+750 DVDAIVEDL
-759 RRQRTETTSRLRAIG
+759 RRQQTETTSRLRAIG

-785 AAVAFLLAAAA
+785 AAAVFLLAAAA
-796 LWSVP
+796 LWFVP
-801 RWMAARERSPA
+801 RWIGPRAGSPA
-812 VQDPAP
+812 VPGPAS
-818 RVESTPPAGPP
+818 RVEATKPAGPP
-829 ATTTVSPPASQPT
+829 ATTTVSLPAPQPT
-842 GPSAVAAESPPP
+842 GPAAVAPEAPP
-854 AREAAPP
+854 ARPEAQAE

-875 TATVKPPVPDEKIV
+875 TGTVKAGVPDEKIV
-889 ADHRSRIQAELAK
+889 ADYRRRIQAELAK
-902 KDPEQ
+902 KDPEL

-921 DKGLRAIGSRVV
+921 DKGLRAIGPRVV
-933 DQAEGRAS
+933 DQAKGRAS
-941 QERSK
+941 QERST

-989 FFARAGAESATSRDG
+989 FFAGAGVESSKRRDG
-1004 GASSRA
+1004 DASSRA
-1010 NDEDSAP
+1010 NDEDPAP
-1017 APESVTEPAT
+1017 APEPVTEPAT
-1027 PLASATAKS
+1027 PPAPATAKS
-1036 EPPAVRSK
+1036 EPPAVRPK
-1044 PPAPPLADPFVDA
+1044 PSATLLADPFVDA

-1062 TRGDRRAL
+1062 TRGDRGAL
-1070 LAVFPGAPPEVLGQ
+1070 LAVFPGAPADVLGR

-1092 TLRSQVERQITE
+1092 NLRTQIERQVTE

-1121 SAGTKEIGR
+1121 SAGTRETGR
-1130 ERHSLEFERTGDS
+1130 ERHSLEFERNGDS

-1148 DQIR
+1148 DQVR

>member
-1 MVYHDFDLLIDRTG
+1 MVYHDFDLLIDRSG

-30 SVEFQLPFSED
+30 SAEFRLPFSED

-66 TAKAFGAALFDAVFS
+66 TAKTFGAALFDAVFS

-142 ELPERIQ
+142 DLPERIQ

-179 RLNDALKGR
+179 RLNEALKGR
-188 IDAGQLA
+188 IDGGQLA
-195 IDRLEAASLEALQRR
+195 IERLEAASLEALQRR

-222 GHGEFDQNL
+222 GHGEFDQDL
-231 QEGVLVLEAENRR
+231 QEGVLVLEAENKR

-364 TTAPQLRGPLDSG
+364 NTAPPLRGPLDSG
-377 PKVIESAAHA
+377 PKVIESAAH

-415 LRRYDPKRGTI
+415 LRRYDPTRGTI

-436 HERLM
+436 HQRL
-441 DEGRRVA
+441 
-448 RAKIE
+448 IE
-453 EHLRKGGTLLASG
+453 ES
-466 HLSEAWAHA
+466 
-475 CDALQL
+475 
-481 DATDKKAIALEGR
+481 
-494 IRAALDD
+494 
-501 QAARDSTREQEEGP
+501 QAAREGAREQEERARRM
-515 PQEAR
+515 QDAR
-520 AREIERN
+520 AREIERS
-527 NALTRSR
+527 NALTQSR

-543 GDLDNAEKELQR
+543 GDLDNAERELQR

-570 THLLELR
+570 AHVLELR
-577 RQAELRQDRLADEVI
+577 RDAEFRQDQLADEVI
-592 EQARREFSKT
+592 EQARREFTKT
-602 PAGAIELL
+602 PAGAVELL

-619 VSAAARELQEL
+619 VTAAARELREL

-644 RGEDERERQRNKEQR
+644 RGEEERERQRNKEQR
-659 RRELQQAVERIRGY
+659 RREMPQAVERIRGY

-725 GRNLAAAGDFGAALN
+725 GRNLAAAGDFRAALN

-750 DVEAVADDL
+750 DVDAIVEDL
-759 RRQRTETTSRLRAIG
+759 RRQQTETTSRLRAIG

-785 AAVAFLLAAAA
+785 AAAVFLLAAAA
-796 LWSVP
+796 LWFVP
-801 RWMAARERSPA
+801 RWIGPRAGSPA
-812 VQDPAP
+812 VPGPAS
-818 RVESTPPAGPP
+818 RVEATKPAGPP
-829 ATTTVSPPASQPT
+829 ATTTVSLPAPQPT
-842 GPSAVAAESPPP
+842 GPAAVAPEAPP
-854 AREAAPP
+854 ARPEAQAE

-875 TATVKPPVPDEKIV
+875 TGTVKAGVPDEKIV
-889 ADHRSRIQAELAK
+889 ADYRRRIQAELAK
-902 KDPEQ
+902 KDPEL

-921 DKGLRAIGSRVV
+921 DKGLRAIGPRVV
-933 DQAEGRAS
+933 DQAKGRAS
-941 QERSK
+941 QERST

-989 FFARAGAESATSRDG
+989 FFAGAGVESSKRRDG
-1004 GASSRA
+1004 DASSRA
-1010 NDEDSAP
+1010 NDEDPAP
-1017 APESVTEPAT
+1017 APEPVTEPAT
-1027 PLASATAKS
+1027 PPPAPATAKS
-1036 EPPAVRSK
+1036 EPPAVRPK
-1044 PPAPPLADPFVDA
+1044 PSATLLADPFVDA

-1062 TRGDRRAL
+1062 TRGDRGAL
-1070 LAVFPGAPPEVLGQ
+1070 LAVFPGAPADVLGR

-1092 TLRSQVERQITE
+1092 NLRTQIERQVTE

-1121 SAGTKEIGR
+1121 SAGTRETGR
-1130 ERHSLEFERTGDS
+1130 ERHSLEFERNGDS

-1148 DQIR
+1148 DQVR

>member
-1 MVYHDFDLLIDRTG
+1 MVYHDFDLLIDRSG

-30 SVEFQLPFSED
+30 SAEFRLPFSED

-66 TAKAFGAALFDAVFS
+66 TAKTFGAALFDAVFN

-142 ELPERIQ
+142 DLPERIQ

-179 RLNDALKGR
+179 RLNEALKGR
-188 IDAGQLA
+188 IDGGQLA
-195 IDRLEAASLEALQRR
+195 IERLEAASLEALQRR

-222 GHGEFDQNL
+222 GHGEFDQDL
-231 QEGVLVLEAENRR
+231 QEGVLVLEAENKR

-364 TTAPQLRGPLDSG
+364 NTAPPLRGPLDSG
-377 PKVIESAAHA
+377 PKVIESAAH
-387 DQDRLADAIVAAA
+387 DQGGLADAIVAAA

-415 LRRYDPKRGTI
+415 LRRYDPTRGTI

-436 HERLM
+436 HQRL
-441 DEGRRVA
+441 
-448 RAKIE
+448 IE
-453 EHLRKGGTLLASG
+453 ES
-466 HLSEAWAHA
+466 
-475 CDALQL
+475 
-481 DATDKKAIALEGR
+481 
-494 IRAALDD
+494 
-501 QAARDSTREQEEGP
+501 QAAREGAREQ
-515 PQEAR
+515 QERARRMQDAR
-520 AREIERN
+520 AREIERS
-527 NALTRSR
+527 NALTQSR

-543 GDLDNAEKELQR
+543 GDLDNAERELQR

-570 THLLELR
+570 AHVLELR
-577 RQAELRQDRLADEVI
+577 RDAEFRQDQLADEVI
-592 EQARREFSKT
+592 EQARREFTKT
-602 PAGAIELL
+602 PAGAVELL

-619 VSAAARELQEL
+619 VTAAARELREL

-644 RGEDERERQRNKEQR
+644 RGEEERERQRNKEQR
-659 RRELQQAVERIRGY
+659 RREMPQAVERIRGY

-725 GRNLAAAGDFGAALN
+725 GRNLAAAGDFRAALN

-750 DVEAVADDL
+750 DVDAIVEDL
-759 RRQRTETTSRLRAIG
+759 RRQQTETTSRLRAIG

-785 AAVAFLLAAAA
+785 AAAVFLLAAAA
-796 LWSVP
+796 LWFVP
-801 RWMAARERSPA
+801 HWIGPRAGSPA
-812 VQDPAP
+812 VPGPAS
-818 RVESTPPAGPP
+818 RVEATKPAGPP
-829 ATTTVSPPASQPT
+829 ATTTVSLPAPQPT
-842 GPSAVAAESPPP
+842 GPAAVAPEAPP
-854 AREAAPP
+854 ARPEAQAE

-875 TATVKPPVPDEKIV
+875 TGTVKAGVPDEKIV
-889 ADHRSRIQAELAK
+889 ADYRRRIQAELAK
-902 KDPEQ
+902 KDPEL

-921 DKGLRAIGSRVV
+921 DKGLRAIGPRVV
-933 DQAEGRAS
+933 DQAKGRAS
-941 QERSK
+941 QERST

-989 FFARAGAESATSRDG
+989 FFAGAGVESSKRRDG
-1004 GASSRA
+1004 DASSRA
-1010 NDEDSAP
+1010 NDEDPAP
-1017 APESVTEPAT
+1017 APEPVTEPAT
-1027 PLASATAKS
+1027 PPAPATAKS
-1036 EPPAVRSK
+1036 EPPAVRPK
-1044 PPAPPLADPFVDA
+1044 PSATLLADPFVDA

-1062 TRGDRRAL
+1062 TRGDRGAL
-1070 LAVFPGAPPEVLGQ
+1070 LAVFPGAPADVLGR

-1092 TLRSQVERQITE
+1092 NLRTQIERQVTE

-1121 SAGTKEIGR
+1121 SAGTRETGR
-1130 ERHSLEFERTGDS
+1130 ERHSLEFERNGDS

-1148 DQIR
+1148 DQVR